1 MDRFRTMESFVRV
14 VRTGSFT
21 TAADQ
26 LGLSRALISRHVSDL
41 ERRLGVRL
49 LTRSTRSLQLTE
61 EGRAYLDYCETLFRD
76 IEEKERSI
84 VMTRTEPAGTLKLIT
99 PKSFGQLHLADA
111 IIDFAR
117 AQPRL
122 TISHILENIS
132 FRASEFNERG
142 IDVALR
148 FSPIA
153 NRTLVAQHIADM
165 EWVLCASP
173 DYLARSE
180 RLTRPSDLAGHPC
193 LVHIHAAPDDHVWR
207 FEGPGGNVA
216 ARVTGAFYSNSALT
230 LRKAALA
237 GLGITLLPRYS
248 VADDLA
254 SGVLA
259 NVLPRYRAPMRPLL
273 AIYPRANPVPKKVTT
288 FIEFLGKWMATRDV
302 GRHPSRVHRPVIAAR
317 PGSAKSS
324 QSRRAARIARRSQ
337 ARPPT

>member
-21 TAADQ
+21 AAADQ

-41 ERRLGVRL
+41 EQRLGVRL
-49 LTRSTRSLQLTE
+49 MTRSTRTLQLTG
-61 EGRAYLDYCETLFRD
+61 EGRAYLEYCETLFRD
-76 IEEKERSI
+76 IEAKERAI
-84 VMTRTEPAGTLKLIT
+84 VMTKAEPAGTLRLIT

-111 IIDFAR
+111 IIDFAA

-173 DYLARSE
+173 DYLARAE
-180 RLTRPSDLAGHPC
+180 RLTRPSDLAHHPC
-193 LVHIHAAPDDHVWR
+193 LVHIHAAPDDHFWR

-216 ARVTGAFYSNSALT
+216 ARVTGAFYSNSALA

-237 GLGITLLPRYS
+237 GLGITLVPRYS
-248 VADDLA
+248 IADDLA
-254 SGVLA
+254 NGMLV
-259 NVLPRYRAPMRPLL
+259 NVLPRYRVPSRPLL
-273 AIYPRANPVPKKVTT
+273 AIYPRARQVPTKVQT
-288 FIEFLGKWMATRDV
+288 FIEFLSKWIATRDV
-302 GRHPSRVHRPVIAAR
+302 GRQPSRHNR
-317 PGSAKSS
+317 PGIGVRPAPPPKT
-324 QSRRAARIARRSQ
+324 QPRRAARIAQRSQ
-337 ARPPT
+337 ARSTA